1 MWVFVFIFFI
11 PVTFIFLVLS
21 GGCLIYLF
29 MGMAQ
34 LTTGYKE
41 NNAARKEGGLVAI
54 IISLAVL
61 IAAVYFY
68 WKWVWIW

>member
-1 MWVFVFIFFI
+1 MMVFFFIFFI
-11 PVTFIFLVLS
+11 PMTLVFLVL
-21 GGCLIYLF
+21 GAGCLVYFF

-34 LTTGYKE
+34 LTIGLKE
-41 NNAARKEGGLVAI
+41 KNSARKEGGLVAI
-54 IISLAVL
+54 IISLIVL